1 MSRRGVGLS
10 ALLVAIAAPAAAQ
23 DGDAMAVYR
32 EKTQAKITCR
42 ETAASDEI
50 IVCGLRE
57 ADKYRTPIVQRTPGD
72 PAIVDVPAE
81 RERLIVKS
89 TPCQDRG
96 PLPDRLRHGRG
107 FRQHRDRPRRGQAC
121 PADARALSAV
131 QYVHQ
136 HRLADQSSPIRRAVR
151 APARPNA
158 PALHG

>member
-81 RERLIVKS
+81 RGRLIVKS

-96 PLPDRLRHGRG
+96 PFLIGCGMVGVSASTAIGPGGGKPVLRT
-107 FRQHRDRPRRGQAC
+107 
-121 PADARALSAV
+121 PA
-131 QYVHQ
+131 
-136 HRLADQSSPIRRAVR
+136 P
-151 APARPNA
+151 
-158 PALHG
+158 